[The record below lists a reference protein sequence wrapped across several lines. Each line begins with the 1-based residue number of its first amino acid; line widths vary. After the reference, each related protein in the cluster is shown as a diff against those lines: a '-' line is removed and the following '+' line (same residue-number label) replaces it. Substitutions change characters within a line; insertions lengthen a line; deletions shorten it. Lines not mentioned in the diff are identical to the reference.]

1 MKNIL
6 NFNKVEING
15 LLEGDSLTVNATGT
29 FTDAK
34 AGDNKTVTITGLTLG
49 GKDKENYT
57 LADNGQQTSATASI
71 GKLPVKLQWNE
82 KTDFIY
88 NGQKQSVTAK
98 VSNAVKDDIFTLSYE
113 NNTAVSTGVYTA
125 RVITLGNDNYTLEG
139 ADNISKN
146 GLSAMRWQM
155 TLLFPEQKEIMAG
168 M

>member
-57 LADNGQQTSATASI
+57 LADSGQQTSATASI

-82 KTDFIY
+82 KLILFTMVR
-88 NGQKQSVTAK
+88 NK
-98 VSNAVKDDIFTLSYE
+98 V
-113 NNTAVSTGVYTA
+113 
-125 RVITLGNDNYTLEG
+125 
-139 ADNISKN
+139 
-146 GLSAMRWQM
+146 
-155 TLLFPEQKEIMAG
+155 
-168 M
+168 